1 MAKKVLAKI
10 KLQIPAGSAN
20 PSPRS
25 VRLSVSM
32 V

>member
-20 PSPRS
+20 PSPRWD
-25 VRLSVSM
+25 RRWVSM